1 LETIETRPV
10 MLADEAVEIARLQKN
25 RATSLIEEFMVAANG
40 VIARTFE
47 DAGVASIRRIVR
59 TPKRWDRIVELAQ
72 GLGTTLPVEPDSKA
86 LNDFLLA
93 QKQKDPDHFPDYR
106 WPRSS

>member
-1 LETIETRPV
+1 MPPAKVAASADLAAQLKLQDTAAQRMEGGRFQHGALDLETIETRPV
-10 MLADEAVEIARLQKN
+10 TLADQVVDIARLEKN

-59 TPKRWDRIVELAQ
+59 RPSA
-72 GLGTTLPVEPDSKA
+72 GTES
-86 LNDFLLA
+86 LN
-93 QKQKDPDHFPDYR
+93 
-106 WPRSS
+106 